1 MEKQKKLGFNHLN
14 AVTSTS
20 FQQNFLLQ
28 IALKT
33 KVPNTFSH
41 PPTLVQ
47 ELSIVICLT
56 YIFSHTYS
64 DQGHMK
70 NTEEE
75 FITLPIKIG
84 VTVGIFLLNTGV
96 VFKAIELCQESL
108 ILLHNG
114 DLSADS
120 PVAKSFEERI
130 FTSVI
135 RVCNSPGFSRYLRE
149 FSYHHPEEG
158 KELYKVAIKVMK
170 MTGSSQGEA
179 EYCRGLGVLLCF
191 LGEYNK
197 GKEYLKM
204 ALAISIKFGDKSSIA
219 ANYIDQGA
227 VLISLGKYDTT
238 RECLEKALAIQIEIG
253 DRHGEVI
260 SYGNLAA
267 VFNLLVKYEVALEY
281 LEKALAI
288 QIEIGDR
295 DGEATTYGNLGT
307 VFISLGKYDKAQE
320 YLERALA
327 IDIEIGDRNGE
338 ATTYGKLGTV
348 FISLGKYDKA
358 QEYLERALAIQIEVG
373 DRNKEANTYGDL
385 GTVFECL
392 GKYGRAR
399 QYLEKGLAIKIEIG
413 DRDGEAV
420 MYRILGTL
428 FKSLSK
434 YEKAREY
441 LEKALAIKIEI
452 GHRDGEAACY
462 ANLGSVFQLL
472 GKYDKAQ
479 EYLEKALAIQIEVS
493 NRQGQGTSYESL
505 GTVSQSLGK
514 NDKAREYLEKA
525 LAIQLEIGDRH
536 GEATTYWN
544 FGRLFRSL
552 GKYDKAQEY
561 LEKALAIQIEIGNR
575 NGEATSYQSL
585 GTVFQSLGKYDK
597 AREYLEKALAI
608 QIEIGDR
615 NGEATSYGHL
625 GIVFESLGKYGGARE
640 YLEKALT
647 MNIETGDREGEATNY
662 GNLGT
667 LFQLLGEYDKVREY
681 LEKALRIYREIGKR
695 KGEADIYGNLTLFFL
710 SLGQYRK
717 AEDFLERAVAIWREI
732 GDRSGQAIHFGNLGR
747 ISCKRGE
754 YDNALEYHKKALE
767 IHMENGMK
775 EDVVVDYALIGSCFQ
790 WLSKYD
796 MAEEYFKKALSL
808 SRDIGHS
815 LREFQCLLDLTVL
828 KVSQFDLEEAF
839 SFLFQTIQ
847 IFDTLRGSLKEND
860 QLKTSLLETHGTFP
874 YKLLSSLLSSKA
886 KPYDAL
892 YVEEL
897 RRARGLADLMGARYS
912 IVEQISG
919 DPKSWYGIQNIVAK
933 ETDCACLYISV
944 GEKDMRYWI
953 LKTTGAI
960 IFSDE
965 EVSLDKN
972 LVTGLVP
979 DLDEFF
985 TESFRSLGILPAQ
998 NCEDRSLDDTES
1010 MSLYHEN
1017 QALLRDCDD
1026 KGIKTNLQLC
1036 HKIIIAPVAALL
1048 KEPEII
1054 IVPDSCMYQ
1063 VPFAAL
1069 TDDGGNFVSDTF
1081 RLRIVPSLTTLKHIQ
1096 DSPPYYHSQTG
1107 ALIVGDPRVGEV
1119 IYKGRRMNITRLP
1132 CARKEAEMIGR
1143 LLGVTPLIGDRAT
1156 KQAVLQAI
1164 HSVSLIHLAAHGD
1177 AERGE
1182 IVLSPECPADYVPRE
1197 EEFLL
1202 TMKKISQ
1209 IKLRAKLV
1217 VLSCCHSA
1225 RGQIKAEGVIGI
1237 ARAFLGSGARSVL
1250 AARWLLYD
1258 TATEKF
1264 MTCFYEHLF
1273 RGESASESLH
1283 EARKW
1288 MRNNDFVKASEWA
1301 SFMLIGDNVT
1311 FDFANW
1317 PVSTTTK

>member
-1 MEKQKKLGFNHLN
+1 M
-14 AVTSTS
+14 
-20 FQQNFLLQ
+20 
-28 IALKT
+28 
-33 KVPNTFSH
+33 
-41 PPTLVQ
+41 
-47 ELSIVICLT
+47 
-56 YIFSHTYS
+56 
-64 DQGHMK
+64 
-70 NTEEE
+70 
-75 FITLPIKIG
+75 
-84 VTVGIFLLNTGV
+84 
-96 VFKAIELCQESL
+96 
-108 ILLHNG
+108 
-114 DLSADS
+114 
-120 PVAKSFEERI
+120 
-130 FTSVI
+130 
-135 RVCNSPGFSRYLRE
+135 
-149 FSYHHPEEG
+149 
-158 KELYKVAIKVMK
+158 
-170 MTGSSQGEA
+170 
-179 EYCRGLGVLLCF
+179 
-191 LGEYNK
+191 
-197 GKEYLKM
+197 
-204 ALAISIKFGDKSSIA
+204 
-219 ANYIDQGA
+219 
-227 VLISLGKYDTT
+227 
-238 RECLEKALAIQIEIG
+238 
-253 DRHGEVI
+253 
-260 SYGNLAA
+260 
-267 VFNLLVKYEVALEY
+267 
-281 LEKALAI
+281 
-288 QIEIGDR
+288 
-295 DGEATTYGNLGT
+295 
-307 VFISLGKYDKAQE
+307 
-320 YLERALA
+320 
-327 IDIEIGDRNGE
+327 
-338 ATTYGKLGTV
+338 

-479 EYLEKALAIQIEVS
+479 EYLEKALAIQIEIGDR
-493 NRQGQGTSYESL
+493 NGEATSYHSL
-505 GTVSQSLGK
+505 GKVFQSLGK
-514 NDKAREYLEKA
+514 YDKAREYLEKALTIQIEIGDRNGEAISYHSLGKVFQSLDKYDKAREYLEKA
-525 LAIQLEIGDRH
+525 LAIQIEIGDRNAEATSYANLGPLLISLCKYEKAREYLQKALAIQIEIGDRH
-536 GEATTYWN
+536 GEATIY
-544 FGRLFRSL
+544 G
-552 GKYDKAQEY
+552 
-561 LEKALAIQIEIGNR
+561 
-575 NGEATSYQSL
+575 SL

-597 AREYLEKALAI
+597 AREYLEKALSI

-615 NGEATSYGHL
+615 NGEAASYISL
-625 GIVFESLGKYGGARE
+625 GTLFISLGKYDKARE
-640 YLEKALT
+640 YLEKAPSIQ
-647 MNIETGDREGEATNY
+647 IEIGDRHGEATSY
-662 GNLGT
+662 ANLGL
-667 LFQLLGEYDKVREY
+667 LFMSLGKYDKVREY
-681 LEKALRIYREIGKR
+681 LDKALGIYRRIGDR
-695 KGEADIYGNLTLFFL
+695 KGEAGTLLNLVHLFL
-710 SLGQYRK
+710 SLGKYSK
-717 AEDFLERAVAIWREI
+717 TDEFLERANAIWREI
-732 GDRSGQAIHFGNLGR
+732 GDRQGQTGNFICLGI
-747 ISCKRGE
+747 ISHKRGE
-754 YDNALEYHKKALE
+754 YDNAIGYFKKALE
-767 IHMENGMK
+767 IHMDIGTEEG
-775 EDVVVDYALIGSCFQ
+775 VVVSWANLGLCFQ
-790 WLSKYD
+790 SLGKYN
-796 MAEEYFKKALSL
+796 MAEEYFKKALLL
-808 SRDIGHS
+808 SRDIGHT
-815 LREFQCLLDLTVL
+815 LLEFKCLLGLTVL
-828 KVSQFDLEEAF
+828 KVSQFDLEEAL
-839 SFLFQTIQ
+839 SSLFQTIEM
-847 IFDTLRGSLKEND
+847 FDTLRGSLKDND
-860 QLKTSLLETHGTFP
+860 EFKTSLLEKHGTFP
-874 YKLLSSLLSSKA
+874 YELLSRLLSSTA
-886 KPYDAL
+886 KPQDAL

-897 RRARGLADLMGARYS
+897 RRARGLADLMAARYS
-912 IVEQISG
+912 VVEQISG

-944 GEKDMRYWI
+944 GKKHMRYWI
-953 LKTTGAI
+953 LKATGDI
-960 IFSDE
+960 LFSDE

-972 LVTGLVP
+972 VVTGFVP
-979 DLDEFF
+979 PLDEFF
-985 TESFRSLGILPAQ
+985 TESFRGLGILPEQ

-1017 QALLRDCDD
+1017 HALLRDCDD

-1069 TDDGGNFVSDTF
+1069 TDDGGNFVSETF

-1107 ALIVGDPRVGEV
+1107 ALIVGDPQVGEV

-1197 EEFLL
+1197 ETFLL
-1202 TMKKISQ
+1202 TMEDISR

-1225 RGQIKAEGVIGI
+1225 RGQIKAEGIIGI
-1237 ARAFLGSGARSVL
+1237 VRAFLGSGARSVL
-1250 AARWLLYD
+1250 AARWALDD

-1288 MRNNDFVKASEWA
+1288 MRNNGFVEVSKWA

>member
-1 MEKQKKLGFNHLN
+1 MKQFTLFYRKRKPLVFIAYKQLYFHYKIDQ
-14 AVTSTS
+14 STS
-20 FQQNFLLQ
+20 EPSAF
-28 IALKT
+28 K
-33 KVPNTFSH
+33 
-41 PPTLVQ
+41 
-47 ELSIVICLT
+47 
-56 YIFSHTYS
+56 S

-253 DRHGEVI
+253 DRHGE
-260 SYGNLAA
+260 
-267 VFNLLVKYEVALEY
+267 
-281 LEKALAI
+281 
-288 QIEIGDR
+288 
-295 DGEATTYGNLGT
+295 
-307 VFISLGKYDKAQE
+307 AQE

-462 ANLGSVFQLL
+462 ANLG
-472 GKYDKAQ
+472 K
-479 EYLEKALAIQIEVS
+479 
-493 NRQGQGTSYESL
+493 
-505 GTVSQSLGK
+505 
-514 NDKAREYLEKA
+514 
-525 LAIQLEIGDRH
+525 IGDRF
-536 GEATTYWN
+536 GEATT
-544 FGRLFRSL
+544 
-552 GKYDKAQEY
+552 
-561 LEKALAIQIEIGNR
+561 
-575 NGEATSYQSL
+575 
-585 GTVFQSLGKYDK
+585 
-597 AREYLEKALAI
+597 
-608 QIEIGDR
+608 
-615 NGEATSYGHL
+615 
-625 GIVFESLGKYGGARE
+625 
-640 YLEKALT
+640 
-647 MNIETGDREGEATNY
+647 Y

-667 LFQLLGEYDKVREY
+667 LFLSLGKYVGARQYLEKALTIITDIGDKNGEATSYVNLGIVFQSLGNYDEAREY
-681 LEKALRIYREIGKR
+681 LEKALRIFRRIGER
-695 KGEADIYGNLTLFFL
+695 KGEADTFGRLASLFL
-710 SLGQYRK
+710 SLGKYSK
-717 AEDFLERAVAIWREI
+717 ADDFLERAIAIWREI
-732 GDRSGQAIHFGNLGR
+732 GDREGQAEHFVNFGA
-747 ISCKRGE
+747 ICHKRGE
-754 YDNALEYHKKALE
+754 YDDALEYQKKALE
-767 IHMENGMK
+767 IHMEIGTK
-775 EDVVVDYALIGSCFQ
+775 EGVVISYRDIGLCFQ
-790 WLSKYD
+790 SLGKYD
-796 MAEEYFKKALSL
+796 MAEEYLKKALLL
-808 SRDIGHS
+808 SKDIGQS
-815 LREFQCLLDLTVL
+815 FLEFQCLRALTVL
-828 KVSQFDLEEAF
+828 KVSQDDLNEAS
-839 SFLFQTIQ
+839 SFIFQTIKM
-847 IFDTLRGSLKEND
+847 FDTLRGFLKDND
-860 QLKTSLLETHGTFP
+860 QFKTSLLEEHGAFP
-874 YKLLSSLLSSKA
+874 YKLLSSLLSSTA
-886 KPYDAL
+886 KPHVAL
-892 YVEEL
+892 YAEEL
-897 RRARGLADLMGARYS
+897 RRARGLADLMAARYS
-912 IVEQISG
+912 VVKQVSG

-944 GEKDMRYWI
+944 GEKHMRYWI
-953 LKTTGAI
+953 LKATGAI

-965 EVSLDKN
+965 EVSLDRN
-972 LVTGLVP
+972 VVTGLVP

-985 TESFRSLGILPAQ
+985 TKSFRGLGILPEQ
-998 NCEDRSLDDTES
+998 NC
-1010 MSLYHEN
+1010 
-1017 QALLRDCDD
+1017 
-1026 KGIKTNLQLC
+1026 IKKNLHLC
-1036 HKIIIAPVAALL
+1036 HKMIIAPVAALL
-1048 KEPEII
+1048 NEPEII
-1054 IVPDSCMYQ
+1054 IIPDSCMYQ
-1063 VPFAAL
+1063 VPFSAL

-1107 ALIVGDPRVGEV
+1107 ALIVGDPQVGEV
-1119 IYKGRRMNITRLP
+1119 IYKGRRMTITRLP

-1164 HSVSLIHLAAHGD
+1164 HSVSLIHLAAHGS

-1182 IVLSPECPADYVPRE
+1182 IALSPECPAGYVPRE
-1197 EEFLL
+1197 EAYLL
-1202 TMKKISQ
+1202 TMEDISR

-1225 RGQIKAEGVIGI
+1225 CGQIKAEGVIGI

>member
-615 NGEATSYGHL
+615 HGEATSYH
-625 GIVFESLGKYGGARE
+625 SLGKVFQSLDKYDKARE
-640 YLEKALT
+640 YLEKALAIQ
-647 MNIETGDREGEATNY
+647 IENGDSHGEAISYSSLGALLTSLGNY
-662 GNLGT
+662 
-667 LFQLLGEYDKVREY
+667 DRAREY
-681 LEKALRIYREIGKR
+681 LEKALHIFRRIGQREGEVGTLGNLVSLFLYLGKYLKADDFSERLNAISREI
-695 KGEADIYGNLTLFFL
+695 
-710 SLGQYRK
+710 
-717 AEDFLERAVAIWREI
+717 DFKE
-732 GDRSGQAIHFGNLGR
+732 GQAGHFECLGI
-747 ISCKRGE
+747 ISHKRGE
-754 YDNALEYHKKALE
+754 YDNALEYYKKALE
-767 IHMENGMK
+767 IYMDIGIK
-775 EDVVVDYALIGSCFQ
+775 EGVAVSYADIALCFQ
-790 WLSKYD
+790 SLGKYD
-796 MAEEYFKKALSL
+796 MAEEYLRKALLL
-808 SRDIGHS
+808 SRDIGDT
-815 LREFQCLLDLTVL
+815 LLEFKCLLGLTDL
-828 KVSQFDLEEAF
+828 KVSQFDPKEAF
-839 SFLFQTIQ
+839 SFLFQSIEM
-847 IFDTLRGSLKEND
+847 FDTLRGSLKDND
-860 QLKTSLLETHGTFP
+860 EFKTSLLERHGVFP
-874 YKLLSSLLSSKA
+874 YELLSCLLSSGA
-886 KPYDAL
+886 KPQDAL

-897 RRARGLADLMGARYS
+897 RRARGLADLMAARYS
-912 IVEQISG
+912 VVEQISG

-944 GEKDMRYWI
+944 GKKHMRYWI
-953 LKTTGAI
+953 LKATGAI

-965 EVSLDKN
+965 EVSLDRN
-972 LVTGLVP
+972 VVTGLVP

-985 TESFRSLGILPAQ
+985 TKSFRGLGILPKR

-1010 MSLYHEN
+1010 MSLNYEN
-1017 QALLRDCDD
+1017 HALLRDCDD
-1026 KGIKTNLQLC
+1026 KSIKKNLHLC
-1036 HKIIIAPVAALL
+1036 HKIIIAPVATLL
-1048 KEPEII
+1048 NEPEII

-1063 VPFAAL
+1063 VPFSAL
-1069 TDDGGNFVSDTF
+1069 TDDGGNFVSETF

-1164 HSVSLIHLAAHGD
+1164 HSVSLIHLAAHGS

-1182 IVLSPECPADYVPRE
+1182 IALSPECPAGYVPRE
-1197 EEFLL
+1197 EAYLL
-1202 TMKKISQ
+1202 TMEDISR

-1225 RGQIKAEGVIGI
+1225 CGQIKAEGVIGI

>member
-197 GKEYLKM
+197 GKEYFKM

-320 YLERALA
+320 YLE
-327 IDIEIGDRNGE
+327 
-338 ATTYGKLGTV
+338 
-348 FISLGKYDKA
+348 
-358 QEYLERALAIQIEVG
+358 
-373 DRNKEANTYGDL
+373 
-385 GTVFECL
+385 
-392 GKYGRAR
+392 
-399 QYLEKGLAIKIEIG
+399 
-413 DRDGEAV
+413 
-420 MYRILGTL
+420 
-428 FKSLSK
+428 
-434 YEKAREY
+434 
-441 LEKALAIKIEI
+441 
-452 GHRDGEAACY
+452 
-462 ANLGSVFQLL
+462 
-472 GKYDKAQ
+472 
-479 EYLEKALAIQIEVS
+479 KALAIQIEVS

-561 LEKALAIQIEIGNR
+561 LEKALAIQTEIGDR
-575 NGEATSYQSL
+575 HGEATTYGNL
-585 GTVFQSLGKYDK
+585 GTVFILLGKYDG
-597 AREYLEKALAI
+597 AQQYLEKGLPI

-615 NGEATSYGHL
+615 FGEAT
-625 GIVFESLGKYGGARE
+625 
-640 YLEKALT
+640 T
-647 MNIETGDREGEATNY
+647 Y

-667 LFQLLGEYDKVREY
+667 LFLSLGKYVGARQYLEKALTIKTDIGDKNGEATSYVNLGIVLQSLGNYDEAREY
-681 LEKALRIYREIGKR
+681 LEKALRIFRRIGER
-695 KGEADIYGNLTLFFL
+695 KGEADTFGRLASLFL
-710 SLGQYRK
+710 SLGKYSK
-717 AEDFLERAVAIWREI
+717 ADDFLERAIAIWREI
-732 GDRSGQAIHFGNLGR
+732 GDREGQAEHFVNFGA
-747 ISCKRGE
+747 ICHKRGE
-754 YDNALEYHKKALE
+754 YENALECQKKALE
-767 IHMENGMK
+767 IRMEIGAK
-775 EDVVVDYALIGSCFQ
+775 EGVAFSYVEIGLCFKS
-790 WLSKYD
+790 LGKYD
-796 MAEEYFKKALSL
+796 MAEEYLKKALLL
-808 SRDIGHS
+808 SKDIGQS
-815 LREFQCLLDLTVL
+815 FLEFQCLRALTVL
-828 KVSQFDLEEAF
+828 KVSQDDLNEAS
-839 SFLFQTIQ
+839 SFIFQTIEM
-847 IFDTLRGSLKEND
+847 FDTLRGFLKDND
-860 QLKTSLLETHGTFP
+860 PFKTSLLEEHGAFP
-874 YKLLSSLLSSKA
+874 YKLLSSLLSSTA
-886 KPYDAL
+886 KPHVAL
-892 YVEEL
+892 YAEEL
-897 RRARGLADLMGARYS
+897 RRARGLADLMAARYS
-912 IVEQISG
+912 VVKQISG
-919 DPKSWYGIQNIVAK
+919 DPKSWYGIQNIAAK

-944 GEKDMRYWI
+944 GKKHMRYWI
-953 LKTTGAI
+953 LKATGDI
-960 IFSDE
+960 LFSDE

-972 LVTGLVP
+972 VVTGLVP
-979 DLDEFF
+979 PLDEFF
-985 TESFRSLGILPAQ
+985 TESFRGLGILPEQ

-1017 QALLRDCDD
+1017 HALLRDCDD

-1069 TDDGGNFVSDTF
+1069 TDDGRNFVSETF

-1096 DSPPYYHSQTG
+1096 DSPPHYHSQTG

-1197 EEFLL
+1197 ETFLL
-1202 TMKKISQ
+1202 TMEDISR

-1225 RGQIKAEGVIGI
+1225 RGQIKAEGIIGI
-1237 ARAFLGSGARSVL
+1237 VRAFLGSGARSVL
-1250 AARWLLYD
+1250 AARWALDD

-1288 MRNNDFVKASEWA
+1288 MRNNGFVEVSKWA

>member
-1 MEKQKKLGFNHLN
+1 M
-14 AVTSTS
+14 
-20 FQQNFLLQ
+20 
-28 IALKT
+28 
-33 KVPNTFSH
+33 
-41 PPTLVQ
+41 
-47 ELSIVICLT
+47 
-56 YIFSHTYS
+56 
-64 DQGHMK
+64 
-70 NTEEE
+70 
-75 FITLPIKIG
+75 
-84 VTVGIFLLNTGV
+84 
-96 VFKAIELCQESL
+96 
-108 ILLHNG
+108 
-114 DLSADS
+114 
-120 PVAKSFEERI
+120 
-130 FTSVI
+130 
-135 RVCNSPGFSRYLRE
+135 
-149 FSYHHPEEG
+149 
-158 KELYKVAIKVMK
+158 
-170 MTGSSQGEA
+170 
-179 EYCRGLGVLLCF
+179 
-191 LGEYNK
+191 
-197 GKEYLKM
+197 
-204 ALAISIKFGDKSSIA
+204 
-219 ANYIDQGA
+219 
-227 VLISLGKYDTT
+227 
-238 RECLEKALAIQIEIG
+238 
-253 DRHGEVI
+253 
-260 SYGNLAA
+260 
-267 VFNLLVKYEVALEY
+267 
-281 LEKALAI
+281 
-288 QIEIGDR
+288 
-295 DGEATTYGNLGT
+295 
-307 VFISLGKYDKAQE
+307 
-320 YLERALA
+320 
-327 IDIEIGDRNGE
+327 
-338 ATTYGKLGTV
+338 
-348 FISLGKYDKA
+348 
-358 QEYLERALAIQIEVG
+358 
-373 DRNKEANTYGDL
+373 
-385 GTVFECL
+385 FECL

-479 EYLEKALAIQIEVS
+479 EYLEKALAIQIEIGD
-493 NRQGQGTSYESL
+493 RHGEATSYGIL
-505 GTVSQSLGK
+505 GKVFQSLGK
-514 NDKAREYLEKA
+514 YDKAREYLEKA
-525 LAIQLEIGDRH
+525 LAIQIETGDRK
-536 GEATTYWN
+536 GDAASYTN
-544 FGRLFRSL
+544 LGPLFISL

-615 NGEATSYGHL
+615 HGEAISYH
-625 GIVFESLGKYGGARE
+625 SLGKVFQSLDKYDKARE
-640 YLEKALT
+640 YLEKALAIQ
-647 MNIETGDREGEATNY
+647 IEIGDRDGEATSY
-662 GNLGT
+662 HSLGT
-667 LFQLLGEYDKVREY
+667 VFISLGQYDKAQEY
-681 LEKALRIYREIGKR
+681 LEKALRIYTRIGDR
-695 KGEADIYGNLTLFFL
+695 KGEADTLVNLVHSFL
-710 SLGQYRK
+710 SLGKYFK
-717 AEDFLERAVAIWREI
+717 ADIFLERANAIWREI
-732 GDRSGQAIHFGNLGR
+732 GDRKGRAEYFICLGI
-747 ISCKRGE
+747 ISHKRGE
-754 YDNALEYHKKALE
+754 YDNALGYFKKALE
-767 IHMENGMK
+767 IHMDIGMK
-775 EDVVVDYALIGSCFQ
+775 EGVVVSYAHIASCFQ
-790 WLSKYD
+790 SLGKYD
-796 MAEEYFKKALSL
+796 MAEEYLRKALLL
-808 SRDIGHS
+808 SRDMGLS
-815 LREFQCLLDLTVL
+815 LREFQCLLGLTVL
-828 KVSQFDLEEAF
+828 KVSQFDLEEAL
-839 SFLFQTIQ
+839 SSLFQTIEM
-847 IFDTLRGSLKEND
+847 FDTLRGSLKDND
-860 QLKTSLLETHGTFP
+860 EFKTSLLERHGVFP
-874 YKLLSSLLSSKA
+874 YELLSCLLSSAA
-886 KPYDAL
+886 KPQDAL

-897 RRARGLADLMGARYS
+897 RRARGLADLMAARYS
-912 IVEQISG
+912 VVEQISG

-944 GEKDMRYWI
+944 GEKHMRYWS
-953 LKTTGAI
+953 LKATGAI
-960 IFSDE
+960 LFSDE

-972 LVTGLVP
+972 AVTGLVP

-985 TESFRSLGILPAQ
+985 TKSFRGLGILPKQ

-1010 MSLYHEN
+1010 ISLNHEN
-1017 QALLRDCDD
+1017 HAILRDCDD
-1026 KGIKTNLQLC
+1026 KGIKKNLHLC
-1036 HKIIIAPVAALL
+1036 HKMIIAPVAALL
-1048 KEPEII
+1048 NEPEII
-1054 IVPDSCMYQ
+1054 IIPDSCMYQ
-1063 VPFAAL
+1063 VPFSAL
-1069 TDDGGNFVSDTF
+1069 TDDGGNFVSETF

-1197 EEFLL
+1197 EAFLL
-1202 TMKKISQ
+1202 TMEDISR

-1225 RGQIKAEGVIGI
+1225 RGQIKAEGIIGI
-1237 ARAFLGSGARSVL
+1237 VRAFLGSGARSVL
-1250 AARWLLYD
+1250 AARWALDD

-1288 MRNNDFVKASEWA
+1288 MRNNGFVEVSKWA

>member
-64 DQGHMK
+64 DQGNMK

-561 LEKALAIQIEIGNR
+561 LEKALAIQTEIGDR
-575 NGEATSYQSL
+575 HGEATTYGNL
-585 GTVFQSLGKYDK
+585 GTVFILLGKYDG
-597 AREYLEKALAI
+597 AQQYLEKGLPI

-615 NGEATSYGHL
+615 FGEAT
-625 GIVFESLGKYGGARE
+625 
-640 YLEKALT
+640 T
-647 MNIETGDREGEATNY
+647 Y

-667 LFQLLGEYDKVREY
+667 LFLSLGKYVGARQYLEKALTIITDIGDKNGEATSYVNLGIVFQSLGNYDEAREY
-681 LEKALRIYREIGKR
+681 LEKALRIFRRIGER
-695 KGEADIYGNLTLFFL
+695 KGEADTFGCLASLFL
-710 SLGQYRK
+710 YLGKYSK
-717 AEDFLERAVAIWREI
+717 ADDFLERAIAIWREI
-732 GDRSGQAIHFGNLGR
+732 GDREGQAEHFVNFGA
-747 ISCKRGE
+747 ICHKRGE
-754 YDNALEYHKKALE
+754 YENALECQKKALE
-767 IHMENGMK
+767 IRME
-775 EDVVVDYALIGSCFQ
+775 IGSKEGVAFSYVEIGLCFKS
-790 WLSKYD
+790 LGKYD
-796 MAEEYFKKALSL
+796 MAEEYLKKALLL
-808 SRDIGHS
+808 SKDIGQS
-815 LREFQCLLDLTVL
+815 FLEFQCLRALTVL
-828 KVSQFDLEEAF
+828 KVSQDDLNEAS
-839 SFLFQTIQ
+839 SFIFQTIEM
-847 IFDTLRGSLKEND
+847 FDTLRGFLKDND
-860 QLKTSLLETHGTFP
+860 QFKTSLLEEHGAFP
-874 YKLLSSLLSSKA
+874 YKLLSSLLSNTA
-886 KPYDAL
+886 KPHVAL
-892 YVEEL
+892 YAEEL
-897 RRARGLADLMGARYS
+897 RRARGLADLMAARYS
-912 IVEQISG
+912 VVKQVSG

-944 GEKDMRYWI
+944 GEKHMRYWS
-953 LKTTGAI
+953 LKATGAI
-960 IFSDE
+960 LFSDE

-972 LVTGLVP
+972 AVTGLVP

-985 TESFRSLGILPAQ
+985 TKSFRGLGILPKR

-1010 MSLYHEN
+1010 MSLNYEN
-1017 QALLRDCDD
+1017 HALLRDCDD
-1026 KGIKTNLQLC
+1026 KSIKKNLHLC
-1036 HKIIIAPVAALL
+1036 HKIIIAPVATLL
-1048 KEPEII
+1048 NEPEII

-1063 VPFAAL
+1063 VPFSAL
-1069 TDDGGNFVSDTF
+1069 TDDGGNFVSETF

-1107 ALIVGDPRVGEV
+1107 ALIVGDPQVGEV

-1164 HSVSLIHLAAHGD
+1164 HSVSLIHLAAHGS

-1182 IVLSPECPADYVPRE
+1182 IALSPECPAGYVPRE
-1197 EEFLL
+1197 EAYLL
-1202 TMKKISQ
+1202 TMEDISR

-1237 ARAFLGSGARSVL
+1237 ARALLGSGARSVL
-1250 AARWLLYD
+1250 AARWALDD

-1288 MRNNDFVKASEWA
+1288 MRNNGFVEVSKWA